1 MKVVVG
7 SENPVKIKAVE
18 EAFAKIWPNKKFNV
32 VGVNVKSGVSSQPMS
47 DIEAIKGAT
56 NRAKRALKSSGGD
69 FGVGLEG
76 GINKVGRRWFDC
88 GWIVIVDRK
97 GNLGIGTSARMETPK
112 KMLAMINKGMELGDV
127 NDILFKKKNSKQGEG
142 HFGLMT
148 NGVVTRKDGYRE
160 AVIMALAR
168 FIHPEIFE
176 K

>member
-32 VGVNVKSGVSSQPMS
+32 VGVSVKSGVSNQPMS
-47 DIEAIKGAT
+47 DMEAIKGAT
-56 NRAKRALKSSGGD
+56 NRAKRALKAGGGN

-127 NDILFKKKNSKQGEG
+127 NDIL
-142 HFGLMT
+142 
-148 NGVVTRKDGYRE
+148 V
-160 AVIMALAR
+160 
-168 FIHPEIFE
+168 
-176 K
+176 